1 MNTEKGY
8 KELKAEIDH
17 IKKNV
22 EIQGETLKKIHNAIV
37 GDKEFGQKGLVELV
51 NNNTNWIM
59 AQKYFWAKIYGGIAV
74 GTTVV
79 TIITKYWNELFGG

>member
-1 MNTEKGY
+1 MSNPNEY

-17 IKKNV
+17 ITKIV
-22 EIQGETLKKIHNAIV
+22 ENQGEIIKKIHNAIV
-37 GDKEFGQKGLVELV
+37 GDKDFQIKGIVELV

-59 AQKYFWAKIYGGIAV
+59 AQKFLWAKIYGGIAV

-79 TIITKYWNELFGG
+79 TLITKYWNVIF

>member
-1 MNTEKGY
+1 MNEKGY
-8 KELKAEIDH
+8 KELKAEIDN
-17 IKKNV
+17 IKNV
-22 EIQGETLKKIHNAIV
+22 FESQGETLKKIHNAIV

-79 TIITKYWNELFGG
+79 TILTKYWNEIFG